1 MALSGRTGAGGVG
14 IAAVAGR
21 QRETMVGM
29 GYQVGDRLAKEIL
42 VETVELLTVWLGNV
56 VDLLDPDVIIIGGGV
71 ALMLSPFF
79 QDLQASLPKWRIN
92 AGVRDIPLR
101 MARYGAD
108 AGIAG
113 GAALCSEFLD
123 AAQNLR

>member
-1 MALSGRTGAGGVG
+1 
-14 IAAVAGR
+14 
-21 QRETMVGM
+21 MVGM

-42 VETVELLTVWLGNV
+42 VETVELLTVWLGNTV
-56 VDLLDPDVIIIGGGV
+56 GLLDLDLLNPEVIIGGGI